1 MLYFDDRNY
10 FISEHVYVFSE
21 HVGGTF
27 YRNFTIDREKFD
39 RKYRRKASPGSESP
53 FHTP

>member
-39 RKYRRKASPGSESP
+39 FSSS
-53 FHTP
+53 FISCI

>member
-21 HVGGTF
+21 HVGNRDIF
-27 YRNFTIDREKFD
+27 IVNFTIDRGKI
-39 RKYRRKASPGSESP
+39 
-53 FHTP
+53 